1 MANKYFKVTCKCGHV
16 GVKHFIRISFPI
28 ISASRKDASKI
39 ARYLP
44 RVKHEHKD
52 AILDCKEI
60 TYEEF
65 IELRVINENDPYLKC
80 TNKQEQ
86 EMIEDFYLRLE
97 DEPRYIHE
105 KLFEEKK
112 DRLKAKLK
120 LKKQAC
126 LDAVRWQD
134 HVCEEDFINNECYSY

>member
-28 ISASRKDASKI
+28 ISATGKDAAKI

-65 IELRVINENDPYLKC
+65 LELKTINDNDPYLRC
-80 TNKQEQ
+80 SNKQEQ

-97 DEPRYIHE
+97 DEPKYICK
-105 KLFEEKK
+105 KLFEEKTN
-112 DRLKAKLK
+112 RLKAKYK

-126 LDAVRWQD
+126 FEFVRWQD
-134 HVCEEDFINNECYSY
+134 HIYEEEFINDECYSY